1 VELFN
6 WLTAQGATYLQAL
19 WGCMSAEI
27 FDQWGPALLV
37 AAVFVISLAE
47 SLAVVG
53 LLVPGVA
60 LLLSLTLA
68 AVAAEVPLPLWLMA
82 GTLGAFL
89 GDGLS
94 FWLGQRAGPRV
105 HHWRFFQQ
113 HPQWLHDGERFF
125 RRYGVWSIM
134 VGRFI
139 GPLRPVVPLVAGT
152 FEMPGRHFWL
162 ANAVSSPAWATA
174 YLAGMYWLGEEF
186 LHAFDTKTL
195 LLLLGGATLIA
206 FGVAAVLRWYQQ
218 RGGNNDL

>member
-1 VELFN
+1 
-6 WLTAQGATYLQAL
+6 
-19 WGCMSAEI
+19 MSAEI
-27 FDQWGPALLV
+27 FNQWGPALLV

-68 AVAAEVPLPLWLMA
+68 AVAAEVSLPLWLVA

-105 HHWRFFQQ
+105 HHWRFFQK

-125 RRYGVWSIM
+125 RRYGIWSII

-139 GPLRPVVPLVAGT
+139 GPLRPVVPLVAGA
-152 FEMPGRHFWL
+152 FEMPARAFWL
-162 ANAVSSPAWATA
+162 ANAISAPAWAVA

-186 LHAFDTKTL
+186 LQTFSTSGL
-195 LLLLGGATLIA
+195 LILIGGATLIA
-206 FGVAAVLRWYQQ
+206 FVVAAVIRWHQG
-218 RGGNNDL
+218 RS